1 MKILGSPIIGKN
13 FRCSGLTLTD
23 KALVKRVVVGNKSHD
38 IFLTSDISQICSL
51 MDIKLEDLTDVPIEK
66 AYQVL
71 IDSPYF
77 KTSVFLENNSDS
89 KQLEEFKEFV
99 IIREFKSEY
108 IPIRT
113 TRVEEI
119 LGINLSEE
127 VKNTKYILENAIPA
141 LSTKYGGKHLL
152 PYLGDYNVRNF
163 SRDFPKFKNS
173 FNSEFE
179 FFKFIVGHSIEEIAE
194 KFLEVSKS

>member
-1 MKILGSPIIGKN
+1 MN
-13 FRCSGLTLTD
+13 
-23 KALVKRVVVGNKSHD
+23 
-38 IFLTSDISQICSL
+38 
-51 MDIKLEDLTDVPIEK
+51 IKLEDLTDVPIEK

-99 IIREFKSEY
+99 IIREFKTEY

-163 SRDFPKFKNS
+163 SADFPKFKNS